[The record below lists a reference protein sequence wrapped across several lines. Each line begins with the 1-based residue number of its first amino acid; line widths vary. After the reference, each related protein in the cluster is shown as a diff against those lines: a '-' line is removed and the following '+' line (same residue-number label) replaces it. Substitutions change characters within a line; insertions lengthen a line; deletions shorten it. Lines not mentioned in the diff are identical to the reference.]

1 MVTSRISTTFSLD
14 FSWIP
19 PDDRNAWDKVKQAA
33 SIVKKRLEEID
44 RQIWC
49 EALFLEVHDE
59 SYTTWMYIC
68 IYMHIY
74 IIIFIF
80 IVITIVIIT
89 FIMMMII
96 MTIVIIIVLLFL
108 IIIII
113 ITHTHIY
120 THCRCIVI

>member
-49 EALFLEVHDE
+49 EALF
-59 SYTTWMYIC
+59 
-68 IYMHIY
+68 
-74 IIIFIF
+74 FGGA
-80 IVITIVIIT
+80 
-89 FIMMMII
+89 
-96 MTIVIIIVLLFL
+96 
-108 IIIII
+108 
-113 ITHTHIY
+113 
-120 THCRCIVI
+120 